1 MKLGWQLLLN
11 ILLAYICKNDF
22 LFGRS
27 LSRSLIIR
35 ALWKLWQIIRRF
47 TVAGKLKTLSF
58 LLFIHNSKKKLL
70 KIKKGQ
76 VGQISQKWCSYCLRG
91 ISNLVLFLEEKI
103 KELEIKNEQLEN
115 NIKDM
120 NSVNKRDFRIYKE
133 KEYHSCKR
141 GRDPQFRGSNTNFV
155 QKVFFLSDFAEIT
168 QKAK

>member
-1 MKLGWQLLLN
+1 MKTSWQLLLN

-103 KELEIKNEQLEN
+103 KENTCFISKFRFSKTEYIN
-115 NIKDM
+115 NKDFGWHTF
-120 NSVNKRDFRIYKE
+120 S
-133 KEYHSCKR
+133 
-141 GRDPQFRGSNTNFV
+141 
-155 QKVFFLSDFAEIT
+155 L
-168 QKAK
+168 